1 MATTKSTA
9 IRFTDEDAA
18 IIAAL
23 QAKLG
28 VLSQSDVIR
37 MSLRALAAQHG
48 VELKPKKPKKA
59 GAR

>member
-9 IRFTDEDAA
+9 IRFTDDDTA
-18 IIAAL
+18 IIVAL
-23 QAKLG
+23 QEKLG

-48 VELKPKKPKKA
+48 VELKPKKRTK
-59 GAR
+59 R